1 MSSLLVRRLASAFLA
16 AGLLTAAAPA
26 RGPGS
31 GPLSE
36 AEVKSI
42 LESSLP
48 GATFRY
54 RRISYEGVGGVV
66 AGKAVSKRGQTFFK
80 IVSGDPDYEHRRYI
94 PKRVIAPS
102 GTVEDDLLIRVA
114 QGRRKGGPAVNLSM
128 SVSILIDLCDY
139 RAGHECGPTG

>member
-1 MSSLLVRRLASAFLA
+1 VFRRAGAVAIGAFLA

-54 RRISYEGVGGVV
+54 RRISYEGVGG
-66 AGKAVSKRGQTFFK
+66 KRGQTFFK